1 MFQGFMLRA
10 VLLTAALVLAL
21 AAPASARLTVGI
33 GEQDSSFFLD
43 ERWQDLDAPQVR
55 YVIAW
60 DTIRRKG
67 WELAY
72 LDEYMQRARTAGAKV
87 LISFAH
93 SNRRGRQLKAPSR
106 LQFIREFRKFRR
118 RYPEVKTFQ
127 TWNEANHGTQPLWK
141 KPGLAGTYYNS
152 MRRTCPEC
160 TITAPSVLD
169 APNMTRWI
177 QRFKRKARYRVRIW
191 AIHNHIDANRHRTSG
206 TREMLRITRG
216 KLWFTETGGIYNR
229 WVDGR
234 KIRRYNRKNAVR
246 AIRNVFK
253 LARINRKRITRI
265 YLYHWRAPKGRHP
278 RWDSALVGPR
288 GQTRPTLRTFRAQ
301 LRRAQR
307 ATARRQAARKSRNTR
322 SRRQAAGRRGA

>member
-1 MFQGFMLRA
+1 MFQGLMLRA

-33 GEQDSSFFLD
+33 GEQQSSFFLD
-43 ERWQDLDAPQVR
+43 KRWQALDAPHVR

-60 DTIRRKG
+60 DTFRRNG
-67 WELAY
+67 WEQAL
-72 LDEYMQRARTAGAKV
+72 LHEYMQRARAAKAKV
-87 LISFAH
+87 LISFGH
-93 SNRRGRQLKAPSR
+93 SFQRGRQLKAPTR

-127 TWNEANHGTQPLWK
+127 TWNEANHGTQPVWK
-141 KPGLAGTYYNS
+141 KPGLAASYYNA

-169 APNMTRWI
+169 APNMTWYV
-177 QRFKRKARYRVRIW
+177 QRFKRKTRYPVRVW

-206 TREMLRITRG
+206 TRELLRITRG

-234 KIRRYNRKNAVR
+234 KVSRYNRKNAVR

-253 LARINRKRITRI
+253 LAKINRKRITRI
-265 YLYHWRAPKGRHP
+265 YLYHWQAPKERRP
-278 RWDSALVGPR
+278 RWDSGLVGRR
-288 GQTRPTLRTFRAQ
+288 GETRATLRTFRAQ
-301 LRRAQR
+301 LRRIR
-307 ATARRQAARKSRNTR
+307 
-322 SRRQAAGRRGA
+322 